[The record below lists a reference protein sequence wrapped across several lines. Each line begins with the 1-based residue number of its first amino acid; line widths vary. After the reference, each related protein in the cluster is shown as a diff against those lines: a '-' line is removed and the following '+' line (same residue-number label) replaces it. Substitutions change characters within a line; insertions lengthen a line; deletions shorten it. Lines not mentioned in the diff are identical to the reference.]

1 MLFFLHLTMKNRL
14 KIPLIL
20 WQKVH
25 CVTLKK
31 RNFWFLILLFIF
43 TVEHRLKN
51 IPCLVDSKRFWNVSN
66 QEWREKVFFWKK
78 REQKKWSKNEAY
90 GPGLIHVKNSL
101 SVQVTHMVYIFHSV
115 WLVMKIKRMKNHIH
129 VHEKSKVTTCK
140 YSTMNA
146 KEWDGEMD
154 EKCKMNEKIPGG
166 WQTTNEPLL
175 ISIHYLACKIG

>member
-1 MLFFLHLTMKNRL
+1 MAKSTLCHIEKAQLLIFNTIVYFHSRASPEEHSMFSGFEKILKCQQPRMVRESFLLEK
-14 KIPLIL
+14 
-20 WQKVH
+20 
-25 CVTLKK
+25 
-31 RNFWFLILLFIF
+31 
-43 TVEHRLKN
+43 E
-51 IPCLVDSKRFWNVSN
+51 
-66 QEWREKVFFWKK
+66 REP
-78 REQKKWSKNEAY
+78 KKWSKNEAY

-101 SVQVTHMVYIFHSV
+101 SVQVTHMVYNFHSV